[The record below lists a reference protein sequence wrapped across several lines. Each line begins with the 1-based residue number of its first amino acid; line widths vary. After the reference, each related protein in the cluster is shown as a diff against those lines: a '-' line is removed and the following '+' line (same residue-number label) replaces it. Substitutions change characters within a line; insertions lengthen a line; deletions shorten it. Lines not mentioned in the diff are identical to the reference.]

1 MLYIV
6 LGCSRMM
13 HHGMYLLGCSRM
25 MYHGM
30 YLLGF
35 SRMVYHGIYC
45 IRLLS
50 YDVSWYLLY

>member
-1 MLYIV
+1 MHHKVAVVCCIMVCIV
-6 LGCSRMM
+6 LGCSGMM
-13 HHGMYLLGCSRM
+13 HHGVYLLGCSRM

-45 IRLLS
+45 IRL
-50 YDVSWYLLY
+50 